1 MTFIKTKNDNAVM
14 QKKFDTI
21 SNEFRMFLYGK
32 IGRHSFSL
40 YIGYRRNRRFPVM
53 RVACLTVF
61 SDVRLAGYGAITCST
76 NYIVKIVIQKSCKGY
91 NALY

>member
-21 SNEFRMFLYGK
+21 SNEFRMLLYGK

-40 YIGYRRNRRFPVM
+40 YIGYRRYRRFPVM

-61 SDVRLAGYGAITCST
+61 SDVRLAGY
-76 NYIVKIVIQKSCKGY
+76 NMQHK
-91 NALY
+91 LYCENCYTEVL